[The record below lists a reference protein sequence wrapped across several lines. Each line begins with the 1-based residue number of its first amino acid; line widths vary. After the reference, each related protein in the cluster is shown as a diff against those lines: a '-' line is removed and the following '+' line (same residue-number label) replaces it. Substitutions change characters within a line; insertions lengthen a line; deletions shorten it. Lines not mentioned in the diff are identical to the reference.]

1 MSNFSDPKAF
11 EDSEDSA
18 IVAEAKT
25 QLYDPVDYTYGEVN
39 PLERYIPA
47 ISEVVSSARRY
58 FV

>member
-39 PLERYIPA
+39 PLERYI
-47 ISEVVSSARRY
+47 Y
-58 FV
+58 CNL